1 MGNSYLKIIEVK
13 DEVVLYNFT
22 NGMTMQIHKDV
33 YELIKNCI
41 SKSDIMKIAG
51 TRPDSDNE
59 FFDNLG
65 DVIEKNNIFT
75 DCSSN
80 KIKEISYVLTDK
92 CNLHCKHCCM
102 SAKTYS
108 KNSNEK
114 IILDPSIIKKIVNF
128 NPSTIILTG
137 GEPLV
142 ADNFLDILMWLK
154 DNYHNQVFLSTNAI
168 LIDKDNVDC
177 LCKAIDIFDI
187 SLDGLTAEKSDK
199 IRGTGT
205 FDKVIESIKLLQK
218 AGAKKIRLSNAL
230 SAETKDDSALFH
242 KMCKEIGVEPIIR
255 YMTPT
260 GRAKDNNLCFSDE
273 LIKFKGS
280 AHFTPSIC
288 GAGVTSITVDSSGNV
303 YPCNNFIE
311 DEYKIGNVLSDDIQ
325 EVINN
330 YRQQKWFK
338 NFSRYLPNYRSECKD
353 CEVSQYC
360 WTCPFEIKLLE
371 ESKGIKD
378 LFTICG
384 KKKQE
389 LMKVF
394 DHE

>member
-1 MGNSYLKIIEVK
+1 MENSYLKIIQVK
-13 DEVVLYNFT
+13 DEVALYNFT
-22 NGMTMQIHKDV
+22 NGMTFQIHKDV
-33 YELIKNCI
+33 YKLIKNCR
-41 SKSDIMKIAG
+41 SKSDIMKIAS
-51 TRPDSDNE
+51 TRPNNDKE

-65 DVIEKNNIFT
+65 GVIEKNNIFT
-75 DCSSN
+75 NCSSN
-80 KIKEISYVLTDK
+80 KIKEISYVVTDK
-92 CNLHCKHCCM
+92 CNLHCTHCCM
-102 SAKTYS
+102 SAKTYN
-108 KNSNEK
+108 KNNNEK
-114 IILDPSIIKKIVNF
+114 IILDSSIIKKIVKY

-137 GEPLV
+137 GEPLI

-168 LIDKDNVDC
+168 LINKENVDY

-205 FDKVIESIKLLQK
+205 FDKVMESIKLLQK

-230 SAETKDDSALFH
+230 SAETKDDSALFN

-273 LIKFKGS
+273 LIKFKSS

-288 GAGVTSITVDSSGNV
+288 GAGVSLITVDSAGNV

-311 DEYKIGNVLSDDIQ
+311 DEYKIGNVLSDNIQ
-325 EVINN
+325 EVIDN
-330 YRQQKWFK
+330 YSQQKWFK
-338 NFSRYLPNYRSECKD
+338 NFSRFLPNYRSECKE

-378 LFTICG
+378 LSMICG
-384 KKKQE
+384 EKKQE

-394 DHE
+394 DYE